1 MFRPEMSKAVSVEEA
16 AFCKLVARLGFEP
29 RQTAPEAAVLPLH
42 HRAGWN
48 MKRERGYFF

>member
-1 MFRPEMSKAVSVEEA
+1 MYPEIAKAVSDPEA
-16 AFCKLVARLGFEP
+16 AFCELVARLGFEP

-48 MKRERGYFF
+48 MRRGRKYFF